1 MADRG
6 GDGVT
11 GDQEREV
18 LDQIRRAKAHGLTDD
33 ELETLAGLP
42 HQSASA
48 RRRGLVLKGF
58 VKSSGKRRMTS
69 NGKLAMAWVAGKE
82 EARKGSQCTCREYF
96 AKATEFAA
104 RSVGL
109 GSPGVSAMAALMK
122 LAEDIRSGREL

>member
-1 MADRG
+1 M
-6 GDGVT
+6 T

-33 ELETLAGLP
+33 ELEALTGLP

-69 NGKLAMAWVAGKE
+69 NGKLVTAWVAGKE
-82 EARKGSQCTCREYF
+82 EASKGSRCTCREYF
-96 AKATEFAA
+96 AKAAEFAA

-109 GSPGVSAMAALMK
+109 ESSGVSATAALMR
-122 LAEDIRSGREL
+122 LAEDIRSGKEL